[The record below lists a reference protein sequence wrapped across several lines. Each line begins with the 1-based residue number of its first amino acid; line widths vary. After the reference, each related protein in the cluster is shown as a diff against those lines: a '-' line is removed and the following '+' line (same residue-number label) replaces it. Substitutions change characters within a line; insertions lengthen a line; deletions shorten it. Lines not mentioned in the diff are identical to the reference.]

1 MDLHLKDQVVLVTG
15 GSTGLGRAIA
25 TLLAAEG
32 AKVAINYV
40 VHPEIA
46 QTLSNE
52 LTATYGVKT
61 RAVYADVSREDEVLA
76 MFGEVEKTLGP
87 VDALVNNAAYVD
99 NFTCQEL
106 PLEEFRKCVDVNLQG
121 MFLCSRELIR
131 RLLARDATVPPAQ
144 QAVPPAQQAVPPAQ
158 SAVPPA
164 RSLGRIVNVASQ
176 AAVRGSMHGKTAYD
190 MTKAGMCGFTRS
202 LAFEVGQHGINV
214 NAILPGFMYTD
225 IIAKEIDANL
235 DATKK
240 RSLLNRIA
248 RVDEVAQVAVFLCS
262 DRASYMI
269 GASVDVSGGM
279 ALH

>member
-1 MDLHLKDQVVLVTG
+1 MDLHLTNQVVLVTG
-15 GSTGLGRAIA
+15 GSTGLGCAIA
-25 TLLAAEG
+25 SMLAAEG

-40 VHPEIA
+40 VNPDVA
-46 QTLSNE
+46 QSLAEKLTTTHGVETL
-52 LTATYGVKT
+52 
-61 RAVYADVSREDEVLA
+61 AVYADVSREEDVQAMYDEI
-76 MFGEVEKTLGP
+76 EKSLGLI
-87 VDALVNNAAYVD
+87 DALVNNAAYVAQPACAD
-99 NFTCQEL
+99 L
-106 PLEEFRKCVDVNLQG
+106 PLRDFQKCVEVNLQG
-121 MFLCSRELIR
+121 MFLCSREIIR
-131 RLLARDATVPPAQ
+131 RLLARGAK
-144 QAVPPAQQAVPPAQ
+144 
-158 SAVPPA
+158 
-164 RSLGRIVNVASQ
+164 GRIVNVASQ

-202 LAFEVGQHGINV
+202 LAYDVGEHGINV

-235 DATKK
+235 DAVNR

-248 RVDEVAQVAVFLCS
+248 HVDEVAQVAVFLCS

>member
-15 GSTGLGRAIA
+15 GSTGLGRAISSM
-25 TLLAAEG
+25 LASEG

-40 VHPEIA
+40 VAPDVA
-46 QTLSNE
+46 QTLSEE
-52 LTATYGVKT
+52 LTAAHNVETL
-61 RAVYADVSREDEVLA
+61 AVYADVSCEDDVLS
-76 MFGEVEKTLGP
+76 MFEEVEKRLGP
-87 VDALVNNAAYVD
+87 IDALVNNAAYIAKPACVD
-99 NFTCQEL
+99 L
-106 PLEEFRKCVDVNLQG
+106 PLDDFRKCVDVNLQG
-121 MFLCSRELIR
+121 MFLCSREIIR
-131 RLLARDATVPPAQ
+131 RLLGRGAK
-144 QAVPPAQQAVPPAQ
+144 
-158 SAVPPA
+158 
-164 RSLGRIVNVASQ
+164 GRIVNVASQ
-176 AAVRGSMHGKTAYD
+176 AAVRGSLNGKTAYD

-202 LAFEVGQHGINV
+202 LAYEVGEHGINV

-235 DATKK
+235 EATKR

-248 RVDEVAQVAVFLCS
+248 HVDEIAQVAVFLCS